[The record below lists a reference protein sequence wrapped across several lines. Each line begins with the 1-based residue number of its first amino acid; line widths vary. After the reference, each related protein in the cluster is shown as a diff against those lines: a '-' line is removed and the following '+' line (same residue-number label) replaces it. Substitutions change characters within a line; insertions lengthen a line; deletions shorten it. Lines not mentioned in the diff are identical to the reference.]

1 MIDERSGISSAVEP
15 PLDAVRGPAGTVLA
29 FASAR
34 VAMRLDFAR
43 SLAQCKM
50 LTPEKSEIR
59 QQEKMI
65 AAMFPLRFHSA
76 ISALVVLVAE
86 AVVVVVE
93 ELVALVAELLDVV
106 EVAVVVDWVE
116 VDEVV
121 LIFIVIVEVDDM
133 LVEVE
138 VEVEV
143 DVVEVVEVSE
153 ELVLVD
159 ISELVLAD
167 VVDAVDSEVVDVSRA
182 IMITRL
188 ISPRALNTF
197 GFPSVLDDGTLCIP
211 DSSEDVEGLYGWHAI
226 NAKCDASRRIAV
238 SRSFVMLIIGYHERG
253 NSKEVGSIG
262 NKNKSL
268 K

>member
-1 MIDERSGISSAVEP
+1 MTDERSGISSAVEP
-15 PLDAVRGPAGTVLA
+15 PLDAVRGPVETVLA
-29 FASAR
+29 FASSRA
-34 VAMRLDFAR
+34 AMRLDFAR

-59 QQEKMI
+59 QHEKMM

-93 ELVALVAELLDVV
+93 ELLALVGELLDVV
-106 EVAVVVDWVE
+106 EVAVVVDLAE

-121 LIFIVIVEVDDM
+121 LILVVIVEVDDM
-133 LVEVE
+133 PVEVE

-143 DVVEVVEVSE
+143 DVVDAADVSE

-159 ISELVLAD
+159 GSELVLAD
-167 VVDAVDSEVVDVSRA
+167 VVEAVDSEGVDVSRA

-188 ISPRALNTF
+188 ISSRALNTF
-197 GFPSVLDDGTLCIP
+197 IFPSVLDDRTLCIS
-211 DSSEDVEGLYGWHAI
+211 DSSEDVEGLYGWHMI

-238 SRSFVMLIIGYHERG
+238 PRSLVMLIIGYHERG
-253 NSKEVGSIG
+253 KQQGSCIHR
-262 NKNKSL
+262 KQEQEP
-268 K
+268 